1 MAAYSI
7 TFDLNRVENFND
19 LEKVISTI
27 SKHVIQPTS
36 SQYII
41 SSTLIAGIIRD
52 RLQPCFKQN
61 SPLLVVKIDIND
73 YASLYI
79 DNRIMDALSPI
90 YF

>member
-7 TFDLNRVENFND
+7 TFDLNKVESLND
-19 LEKVISTI
+19 LEKVINTI
-27 SKHVIQPTS
+27 SKHTIQPAP

-41 SSTLIAGIIRD
+41 SSTLIAGAIKD
-52 RLQPCFKQN
+52 RLEPFFKQG
-61 SPLLVVKIDIND
+61 SPLLVIKIDIND
-73 YASLYI
+73 YASLHI